1 MDEEAQ
7 GMMNTYTLV
16 MEGICKVIIYCTLIS
31 DDSYLDIVESVQQHL
46 ISTH

>member
-16 MEGICKVIIYCTLIS
+16 MEGICKVIIY
-31 DDSYLDIVESVQQHL
+31 LDIG
-46 ISTH
+46 